1 MTTIAKFGHI
11 QDADLARTRLES
23 AGIEVFTPDDVGGSM
38 MLGAMP
44 LAAGIRL
51 QVDEK
56 DAARALEIL
65 AEDSASAAGDEG
77 A

>member
-11 QDADLARTRLES
+11 QDADLARSRLES
-23 AGIEVFTPDDVGGSM
+23 AGIEVFTPDDVGGTM

-44 LAAGIRL
+44 LVGGIRL

-56 DAARALEIL
+56 DAARALAIL
-65 AEDSASAAGDEG
+65 SESDSGPGEEG

>member
-1 MTTIAKFGHI
+1 MTTIAKFGNI
-11 QDADLARTRLES
+11 QDADLARSRLES

-44 LAAGIRL
+44 LASGIRL

-65 AEDSASAAGDEG
+65 SEPASPAGEEV